1 MRGLFSGILMVGV
14 AIALIMAA
22 SNALEQYAL
31 LQHQA
36 VRAPPSG
43 PETMARQSTVAPWGR

>member
-1 MRGLFSGILMVGV
+1 MRGLCSGILIVGV

-31 LQHQA
+31 LQRQA
-36 VRAPPSG
+36 VKAPSG
-43 PETMARQSTVAPWGR
+43 PETMARQSTVAPWAR